1 MQTEDNA
8 LELAL
13 MLAASEPAHRPEF
26 FRLLLESTVFVL
38 GSSGQLDEGSVTL
51 KAKTQVQ
58 IQNWV
63 RPDGSSVIPFFSS
76 LRALRLAIES
86 DERYIA
92 LPARAFF
99 EMTRGTEL
107 VLNPRSEYGKEFTR
121 TEVEA
126 LLAEGVS
133 RPPTQRVVE
142 RDTQVLLGQP
152 SDYPTAMVASLATLL
167 AKHSNVKAAYLA
179 LMHDPSADEKPHLI
193 VGIEA
198 EGDFETVIREA
209 GTVAGDTAPKEE
221 PVDLIRVI
229 RGESGLGRY
238 FIEEV
243 KPFYERE
250 SV

>member
-26 FRLLLESTVFVL
+26 FRLLLDSTIFIL
-38 GSSGQLDEGSVTL
+38 GSSGQMDEGPVTL
-51 KAKTQVQ
+51 KANTQVQ

-63 RPDGSSVIPFFSS
+63 KPDGSSVIPFFSS
-76 LRALRLAIES
+76 LRALQLAIKN
-86 DERYIA
+86 DEPYIA
-92 LPARAFF
+92 LAARTFF
-99 EMTRGTEL
+99 EITRGAEL
-107 VLNPRSEYGKEFTR
+107 ILNPRSEYGKEFTP

-126 LLAEGVS
+126 ILSEGVS
-133 RPPTQRVVE
+133 QLPEQRVVE
-142 RDTQVLLGQP
+142 KDTHVLLGQP
-152 SDYPTAMVASLATLL
+152 ANYPTEMVASLSTLL

-179 LMHDPSADEKPHLI
+179 LMHDVSRDETPHLI
-193 VGIEA
+193 IGIEA
-198 EGDFETVIREA
+198 EGDFENVIREA
-209 GTVAGDTAPKEE
+209 GTVAGDTAPKGE

-229 RGESGLGRY
+229 RGESGLGQY

-250 SV
+250 